1 MEYNHSVGCHL
12 SIRKCQQF
20 LSYEEEPEISLKDLE
35 TFLPPPPSSEGLP
48 LPHEDAPGHLTS
60 ILTFL

>member
-35 TFLPPPPSSEGLP
+35 TFPPPTPHP
-48 LPHEDAPGHLTS
+48 LRGCPHLTKMPQA
-60 ILTFL
+60 T